1 LKPENTIRIDLP
13 ARLDYLSVLSVVL
26 GELLHKKVAH
36 LPDGDHIVYSV
47 QLAVQEASTNIVRYA
62 YREGSEGRIQTGI
75 ALEDDPL
82 RVIVDLADTGQW
94 FDIDAVPE
102 PDLEN
107 PQVHG
112 YGLFLI
118 RQLMDEVSYQR
129 DGEGNVWHLVKY
141 LEEE

>member
-1 LKPENTIRIDLP
+1 
-13 ARLDYLSVLSVVL
+13 VLSVVL
-26 GELLHKKVAH
+26 GELLQKKVGH

-47 QLAVQEASTNIVRYA
+47 QLATQETCINIVKHA
-62 YREGSEGRIQTGI
+62 YGEDREGRIQTSI
-75 ALEDDPL
+75 ALDDDPL
-82 RVIVDLADTGQW
+82 RVTVRLVDTGQG

-118 RQLMDEVSYQR
+118 HQLMDEVSYQR
-129 DGEGNVWHLVKY
+129 DGEGNVWRLVKY